1 MTKVIKINEKQHKF
15 ILNEINHI
23 ASKSNITVASLE
35 DFKYICNTL
44 GINDSNVE
52 NFLGQY
58 CFIEIGSSLG
68 RLQAELPHI
77 PPINDENG
85 NVYNGENFYKNGQW
99 YFKNEHKNVIKLIFD
114 DNQKF
119 NNKLPKKDG
128 FNGKTPATAVKLS
141 SKENKYGK

>member
-1 MTKVIKINEKQHKF
+1 MKNNIKKY
-15 ILNEINHI
+15 LLSEINYI

-35 DFKYICNTL
+35 DFKHICNIL

-58 CFIEIGSSLG
+58 CFIEIGSSLD

-77 PPINDENG
+77 PSINDENG

-119 NNKLPKKDG
+119 NNKLPKKRW
-128 FNGKTPATAVKLS
+128 F
-141 SKENKYGK
+141 